1 MAGLDIIIS
10 AERPRDAEAVKQL
23 EERAFGPGRFAR
35 SAYRLREGNPHD
47 PALSFVARVSTL
59 VVGSNRLSRIR
70 VGGRPALLLGPLTVD
85 PAFRSKG
92 IGRMLVEASVTA
104 AREAGHALVLLVGDE
119 AYYGRMGFRRVAPR
133 SVAMPGPVDPLRVLA
148 LELAD
153 GALEGLAGEVRAYL
167 PSPPA

>member
-10 AERPRDAEAVKQL
+10 AERPQDAPAVRHL

-59 VVGSNRLSRIR
+59 VVGSIRLSRIR
-70 VGGRPALLLGPLTVD
+70 VGERPALLLGPLTVD

-92 IGRMLVEASVTA
+92 LGRMLVEASIA
-104 AREAGHALVLLVGDE
+104 AAKAAGHAAILLVGDE
-119 AYYGRMGFRRVAPR
+119 AYYGRMGFRRLQPGI
-133 SVAMPGPVDPLRVLA
+133 VAMPGPVDPMRVLA
-148 LELAD
+148 LGLAD
-153 GALEGLAGEVRAYL
+153 GALDGLAGAVR
-167 PSPPA
+167 PQPAA